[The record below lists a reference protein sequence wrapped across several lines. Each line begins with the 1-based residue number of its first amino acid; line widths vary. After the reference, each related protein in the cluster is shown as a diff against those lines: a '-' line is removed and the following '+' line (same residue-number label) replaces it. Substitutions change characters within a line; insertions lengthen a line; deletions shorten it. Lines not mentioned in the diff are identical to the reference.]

1 MRKGF
6 NHKAPCAVSVQESL
20 MEYATDHYHPAIK
33 NDSSAIPQATE
44 WQRIGD

>member
-20 MEYATDHYHPAIK
+20 MEYATEYHFHPAIK
-33 NDSSAIPQATE
+33 NDSSAIYGAAQPIFQ
-44 WQRIGD
+44 